1 MSHLFKILAIS
12 LSSVFLLN
20 FLNSWLKKA
29 LIY

>member
-1 MSHLFKILAIS
+1 MSHLFKILVIS